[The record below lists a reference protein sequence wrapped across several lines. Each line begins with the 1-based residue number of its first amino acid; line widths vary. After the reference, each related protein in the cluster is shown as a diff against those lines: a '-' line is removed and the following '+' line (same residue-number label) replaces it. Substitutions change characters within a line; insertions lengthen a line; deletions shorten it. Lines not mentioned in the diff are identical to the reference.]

1 MRRVDVIKRIMST
14 CRVVV
19 ATVFVIDMIIYGVA
33 VNASTFGFGVS
44 IAAPV
49 IASAFLY
56 LSSTMEDND
65 ERNIK

>member
-19 ATVFVIDMIIYGVA
+19 ATVFVIDVIIYGVA
-33 VNASTFGFGVS
+33 VNASTFGCGVS